1 MQKFKDKKNLLHR
14 HRRHRLRRKKKTLHL
29 RGIDIH
35 IQEIKRELNRTP
47 SANFSFFPSRGIKF
61 KVP

>member
-1 MQKFKDKKNLLHR
+1 MQKFKDKKNLVHC
-14 HRRHRLRRKKKTLHL
+14 HRRHRLRRKIKTLHL

-35 IQEIKRELNRTP
+35 IQEIKREFNRTP
-47 SANFSFFPSRGIKF
+47 STNLSFFPPRGIKC